1 MSEISRVVVLSEA
14 AAQLVAHV
22 VAVFERLLRLGALDD
37 AQRRLLVP
45 DGMKSGTERSD
56 VEMAEVVAE
65 AGEVLRRPL
74 P

>member
-14 AAQLVAHV
+14 EAQLVAHV

-45 DGMKSGTERSD
+45 DGMTSGTERSD

-65 AGEVLRRPL
+65 AGEVLRRQL